1 MYDLLTYWITYTLGV
16 LILFA
21 IPLFLLP
28 SAVRI
33 VIIQV
38 TGDKKLA
45 KRLTCW
51 LVDDKVQ
58 KRVVTKGHIRVL
70 GVDIHG
76 DLVLLMLA
84 LGLLLDFALVC
95 YVIKTSETVIAFVTV
110 ITTFSY
116 HTVGAFHTIGLLYV
130 AFIKTAKYVYKLN
143 KAIEN
148 LKGENK

>member
-16 LILFA
+16 LIIFA

-33 VIIQV
+33 IIVQV

-45 KRLTCW
+45 KKLTRW

-58 KRVVTKGHIRVL
+58 KRIATKGHIRVL
-70 GVDIHG
+70 GVGIHG
-76 DLVLLMLA
+76 DLVLFILT

-95 YVIKTSETVIAFVTV
+95 YVIKTSETAIQFVTV

-116 HTVGAFHTIGLLYV
+116 HIVGVLLTIGLLYV
-130 AFIKTAKYVYKLN
+130 AFIKSAKYIYKL
-143 KAIEN
+143 K
-148 LKGENK
+148 